1 MGAEKIAGK
10 VGIGGNLI
18 YMLHKPHNLY
28 YEFVIRTQAV
38 KRVRD
43 VFRNIFKTYIV
54 SLLIA

>member
-1 MGAEKIAGK
+1 MGVEKIAGK

-18 YMLHKPHNLY
+18 YMLHKPQNLY
-28 YEFVIRTQAV
+28 YEFVICTQAV
-38 KRVRD
+38 KRARD